1 MALTKS
7 DHRLEQVSFIFDE
20 VGDVKDVVLT
30 VNYAITED
38 ISGREEARVR
48 RLVSVWES
56 LSDTQKTRADTL
68 AKNLNGMAKS
78 L

>member
-7 DHRLEQVSFIFDE
+7 DHRLEQVSFVFDE

-38 ISGREEARVR
+38 ISGREPELGD
-48 RLVSVWES
+48 RLASG
-56 LSDTQKTRADTL
+56 KA
-68 AKNLNGMAKS
+68 
-78 L
+78 

>member
-7 DHRLEQVSFIFDE
+7 DHRLEQVSFVFDE
-20 VGDVKDVVLT
+20 LGDVKDIVLT

-48 RLVSVWES
+48 RSVSVWEG
-56 LSDTQKTRADTL
+56 LSDAQKTRADTL
-68 AKNLNGMAKS
+68 AKHLNGKAKS